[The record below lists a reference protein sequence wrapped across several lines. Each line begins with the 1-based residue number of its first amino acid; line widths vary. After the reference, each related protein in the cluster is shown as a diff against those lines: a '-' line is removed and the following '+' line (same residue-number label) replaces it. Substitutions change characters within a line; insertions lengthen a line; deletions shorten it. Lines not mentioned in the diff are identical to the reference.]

1 MCVGVSGGRLKG
13 TDGWGSVGWCPTE
26 MGGGGLSRQLA
37 QMISSFF
44 LFFFRKLGSSV
55 FLLESIYFHLFIIEM
70 NTITINEK
78 ESCKYVVNIY
88 KEDPLSCRCS
98 HWRTCSV
105 E

>member
-1 MCVGVSGGRLKG
+1 MCVGASGGRLKSTNG
-13 TDGWGSVGWCPTE
+13 R
-26 MGGGGLSRQLA
+26 GGGGAILGIPQVEEDSAGNWRRE
-37 QMISSFF
+37 FV
-44 LFFFRKLGSSV
+44 FFRNLVAWFSYLSQYI
-55 FLLESIYFHLFIIEM
+55 FTYLLLKM